1 MQVLQCTTNTA
12 ATEILP
18 MLGWPSTGLIH
29 FAVTLLRIL
38 TLNGAQLDLL
48 HKAAI
53 ALYQHTLTPTNSLT
67 SGMPPLWTQYPNLSN
82 FQHIV

>member
-82 FQHIV
+82 VQHIV